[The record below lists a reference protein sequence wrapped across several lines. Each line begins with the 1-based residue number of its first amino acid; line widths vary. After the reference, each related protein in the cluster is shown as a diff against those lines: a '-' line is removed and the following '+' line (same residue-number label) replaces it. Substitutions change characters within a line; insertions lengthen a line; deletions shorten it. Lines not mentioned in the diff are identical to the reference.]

1 MPFVLT
7 EKFNQDAIEQHFG
20 CHRASSG
27 SNSNPSLHQFNS
39 SMQKL
44 RIIGS
49 QAMAPLRGNTKR
61 RLQLHV
67 DPTPLPKRPRR

>member
-20 CHRASSG
+20 CHRASGG

-44 RIIGS
+44 RVIGS
-49 QAMAPLRGNTKR
+49 QALAPLRGNTKR
-61 RLQLHV
+61 QLHMYV
-67 DPTPLPKRPRR
+67 DSTPLPKKQRL